1 MYRTVVLACV
11 SGWAVSLAQA
21 ADVSWASPVDGVWNT
36 PANWSPAMVPTA
48 ADRAIL
54 GLAGPYTVNLNVNPG
69 VSGLV
74 INNPDAAFEIP
85 GGRNFTIGADGI
97 FNDGW
102 IVVNPTNAGAVTSIF
117 IDSHSGLD
125 GNGMLTLSGFNTRA
139 RLISGTDALLTH
151 EVNHT
156 INGFGQITLRF
167 DNQGWIVADAP
178 SETLF
183 VTGGPK
189 TNSGVLSAIDNGV
202 LDLSSTSIDQT
213 GGGIIEAN
221 GGTVIITGSTITGG
235 TLLNSGAPNSLMNI
249 ETNTLANVLISGD
262 AQLVAGRTA
271 TIQGGS
277 LTNNGLFTVNPDS
290 VGATTTLSFAEPTI
304 ISGAGT
310 IRLNGLSSR
319 ARMLGSGVSV
329 ENAASHSIRGFGQIL
344 VDLVNSGVVI
354 ADAPGELL
362 EVNGGLKTN
371 LSTMRA
377 ESGGTLQIASTTV
390 DQSESAELLADGGV
404 VQIGTSTV
412 NNGRLVNSGSAG
424 SDAVITSTTT
434 LNDVTLEGQ
443 WTHSPGV
450 TVTLRGVTDGSGTLL
465 VNIGNVGATTTVNA
479 DEDVVLAGDGSI
491 RLGGVAS
498 RARIISGAGVNITQG
513 MDRSVIGFGQ
523 LLSGFV
529 NNGLVRANVDGQ
541 SLLVSGQDKLNNA
554 VFDAVDGGILEFQS
568 TTFDQTGGG
577 LIEAD
582 GGTASFSNTTMLGGT
597 VRNTGAPGSEI
608 SIETNTFDS
617 VVIDGDSTLVPGR
630 TLTIGGTALT
640 NDGLLSVNPTNV
652 GAVTTLSAP
661 GNTSI
666 GGAGGILLGG
676 TTLRA
681 RLLNATGELL
691 TLGAGQTLS
700 GIGRIDAETLI
711 HGTIAPG
718 LSVGTLTATR
728 PVALGDGSTFACEFN
743 DDGASDR
750 FDSSSSV
757 ALDGTLELIFIDG
770 YTAPS
775 PEAFEIITTGAN
787 GRSGRFDQVIGD
799 APPAPLVTRVVYES
813 DRVRVGFVCPA
824 DANLDG
830 VTDLGD
836 LNAVLANFGTNAS
849 LGDLNDDGA
858 VDLADLN
865 LVLANFG
872 VDCQD

>member
-21 ADVSWASPVDGVWNT
+21 ADVSWASATSGIWGDA
-36 PANWSPAMVPTA
+36 ANWSPMMVPTST
-48 ADRAIL
+48 DRAIL
-54 GLAGPYTVNLNVNPG
+54 GLTGPYTVDISANSDASGVRIENPDAVLELSAGRALILGADGLFNDGLLIVNPG
-69 VSGLV
+69 SVGATTTLNLSQSCAVDGAGL
-74 INNPDAAFEIP
+74 
-85 GGRNFTIGADGI
+85 
-97 FNDGW
+97 
-102 IVVNPTNAGAVTSIF
+102 
-117 IDSHSGLD
+117 
-125 GNGMLTLSGFNTRA
+125 LTLNGLASRA
-139 RLISGTDALLTH
+139 RILADPGVMFTH
-151 EVNHT
+151 GVSHT
-156 INGFGQITLRF
+156 INGFGQLGAPF
-167 DNQGWIVADAP
+167 DNLGWIVADVP
-178 SETLF
+178 FQTLQVF
-183 VTGGPK
+183 PASAS
-189 TNSGVLSAIDNGV
+189 NSGVLSAIGQGT
-202 LDLSSTSIDQT
+202 LLLQTTSIDQT
-213 GGGIIEAN
+213 GGGLIEAD
-221 GGTVIITGSTITGG
+221 GGTVTLTGSTVVGG
-235 TLLNSGAPNSLMNI
+235 TLLNSGAPNSVMNL
-249 ETNTLANVLISGD
+249 ETNTLVNVSTDGEVRLTP
-262 AQLVAGRTA
+262 GRTV
-271 TIQGGS
+271 TVQGGS
-277 LTNNGLFTVNPDS
+277 LTNSGLLLVNPNN
-290 VGATTTLSFAEPTI
+290 VGATTTLNFVEPTI

-362 EVNGGLKTN
+362 DVNGGLKTN

-377 ESGGTLQIASTTV
+377 ESGGTLQIASATV

-443 WTHSPGV
+443 WIHSPGV
-450 TVTLRGVTDGSGTLL
+450 TVTLRGVTDGPGTLL